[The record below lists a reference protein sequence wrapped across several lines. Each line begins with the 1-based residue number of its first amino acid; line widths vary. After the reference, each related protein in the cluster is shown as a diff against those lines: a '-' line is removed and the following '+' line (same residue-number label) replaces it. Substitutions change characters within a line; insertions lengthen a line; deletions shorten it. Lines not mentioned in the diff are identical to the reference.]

1 MGKIEDIMVYLKLAL
16 LLFISYILASR
27 GSIENITPIFES
39 NSSILNILIVSS
51 LTFVAFEGFQLV
63 IHAYN
68 EMENPIKNIP
78 RAIYYSIGIAILLYV
93 ILAWGAL
100 SSIPKALIISD
111 KEYALAAGAQKT
123 LGKTGLIIVV
133 FGALLATSSAI
144 NGTFFWSI

>member
-78 RAIYYSIGIAILLYV
+78 RAIYYS
-93 ILAWGAL
+93 
-100 SSIPKALIISD
+100 
-111 KEYALAAGAQKT
+111 
-123 LGKTGLIIVV
+123 
-133 FGALLATSSAI
+133 FGALLGSRTKLWKKS
-144 NGTFFWSI
+144 